1 MQNGLVKNNKRHLI
15 LALLFL
21 GWCLSYLD
29 RMAMN
34 VGIVQIAKDFNLS
47 PSVMGVVLSSFFA
60 GYALM
65 QVPGGWLADK
75 FGSRKVIV
83 VAIVFWS
90 VFTVFTGMAW
100 SLMSMIIIRFMFG
113 LGEGGYPAASS
124 KAIADVFPKEER
136 PSAQT
141 TMMSSN
147 SLGGVIAPLI
157 ATPLLVWI
165 GWQNLFMVIGVLGV
179 FGAALLWHY

>member
-1 MQNGLVKNNKRHLI
+1 MVPGT
-15 LALLFL
+15 FF
-21 GWCLSYLD
+21 Y
-29 RMAMN
+29 
-34 VGIVQIAKDFNLS
+34 F
-47 PSVMGVVLSSFFA
+47 FFA

-83 VAIVFWS
+83 MGIVFWS

-113 LGEGGYPAASS
+113 LEEGGYPAASS

-147 SLGGVIAPLI
+147 SLGA
-157 ATPLLVWI
+157 
-165 GWQNLFMVIGVLGV
+165 
-179 FGAALLWHY
+179 